1 MNLLI
6 VDDERY
12 IVNYLFA
19 LIEEHIE
26 TDLNIQK
33 AYSGAEALEIL
44 SVSKIDLMLLDIHMP
59 GCSGLELA
67 RQVGE
72 SWPRCHIIFLTAY
85 DNFEYIYQA
94 NRLSHTSYLL
104 KTESDETILT
114 EVRRV
119 IETILKE
126 SQTELLLD
134 GAQSKD
140 RLLTHLMQQNLLR
153 EILTGYDPHQICQ
166 ELALAGP
173 DFCLDVSRPVYLAY
187 MVVHLRSIDECTK
200 NMSTFAL
207 EYLTLAE
214 ELLDHSFSNAM
225 LNLNHGNMLW
235 FFQPSKDFSKSIPN
249 ELTFLK
255 SCLEDLM
262 NYSMAT
268 LHRNVNLILYPH
280 PVPLDTAAT
289 TYYRLLQQ
297 LEIQNNGNTWT
308 VSSVSV
314 FEPDADPETSVTF
327 KNADRNTAS
336 QKLQELSFYLYQ
348 NTWSEYLLT
357 LHALRDLCKK
367 QKSMHA
373 LEAIEIYLGISTTL
387 ISYITL
393 YHLQEKLAPRTAIY
407 PLYHLNDFTSWEE
420 AFGYLENFSTQLFE
434 VLSLKA
440 TDKNETV
447 ILKIKTY
454 IKEHLNETISLSTLS
469 SIVNYNETYISRLFR
484 QITGIKLS
492 EYIYQERLAK
502 AKYLLATSND
512 PIQTIASATGF
523 DSQQYFSL
531 CFKKATGISP
541 SEYQRMYKN

>member
-12 IVNYLFA
+12 IVNYLFT
-19 LIEEHIE
+19 LIEEHIK

-119 IETILKE
+119 IENILKE

-134 GAQSKD
+134 GARSKD

-153 EILTGYDPHQICQ
+153 EILTGHDPHQIFQ
-166 ELALAGP
+166 ELALAGS

-187 MVVHLRSIDECTK
+187 MVVHLRSIDEYAK
-200 NMSTFAL
+200 NMSTFVL

-214 ELLDHSFSNAM
+214 ELLDHSFSNTM

-262 NYSMAT
+262 NYSMTT
-268 LHRNVNLILYPH
+268 LHRNVNLILYPQ
-280 PVPLDTAAT
+280 PVPLDAAAN

-314 FEPDADPETSVTF
+314 FEPRAASETSVTF
-327 KNADRNTAS
+327 KNSDRNTAS

-357 LHALRDLCKK
+357 LHTLRDLCKK

-407 PLYHLNDFTSWEE
+407 PLYHLNDFPNWEE
-420 AFGYLENFSTQLFE
+420 AFHYLEHFSTQLFD
-434 VLSLKA
+434 VLSLNA
-440 TDKNETV
+440 TDKNEAV
-447 ILKIKTY
+447 IQKIKTY
-454 IKEHLNETISLSTLS
+454 IKEHLHETISLSTLS

-492 EYIYQERLAK
+492 EYIYQERLTK
-502 AKYLLATSND
+502 AKHLLATSND
-512 PIQTIASATGF
+512 PIQTIASAAGF

>member
-33 AYSGAEALEIL
+33 AYSGAEALKIL

-59 GCSGLELA
+59 GCSGLKLA
-67 RQVGE
+67 SQVSE

-94 NRLSHTSYLL
+94 NRLSNTSYLL

-119 IETILKE
+119 IEMILKE
-126 SQTELLLD
+126 SQTEFLLD
-134 GAQSKD
+134 STKSKD

-153 EILTGYDPHQICQ
+153 EILTGHDSSQICQ
-166 ELALAGP
+166 ELALAGS
-173 DFCLDVSRPVYLAY
+173 DFCLDFSRPVYLVY
-187 MVVHLRSIDECTK
+187 MVVHLRTIDEYAQ
-200 NMSTFAL
+200 NMSTFIL

-214 ELLDHSFSNAM
+214 ELLDHSFSYAM

-235 FFQPSKDFSKSIPN
+235 FFQPAKDFSKSIPN

-255 SCLEDLM
+255 GCLEDLM
-262 NYSMAT
+262 NYSMT
-268 LHRNVNLILYPH
+268 SLHRNVNLILYPQAVSLEH
-280 PVPLDTAAT
+280 TSS
-289 TYYRLLQQ
+289 TYSRLLQQ
-297 LEIQNNGNTWT
+297 LEIQNSGNTWT

-314 FEPDADPETSVTF
+314 FEPVTDSETSVTF
-327 KNADRNTAS
+327 KTSDRNTAS

-357 LHALRDLCKK
+357 LHSLRDLCKK

-373 LEAIEIYLGISTTL
+373 LETIEIYLGISTTL

-407 PLYHLNDFTSWEE
+407 PLYHLNDFSNWEE
-420 AFGYLENFSTQLFE
+420 AFRYLEHFSAQLFD
-434 VLSLKA
+434 VLSLNA
-440 TDKNETV
+440 TDKNEAV
-447 ILKIKTY
+447 IQKIKNY
-454 IKEHLNETISLSTLS
+454 IKEHLHETISLSTLS
-469 SIVNYNETYISRLFR
+469 TIVNYNETYISRLFR

-492 EYIYQERLAK
+492 EYIYQERLKK
-502 AKYLLATSND
+502 AKYLLATSSD
-512 PIQTIASATGF
+512 SIQTIASAAGF

>member
-19 LIEEHIE
+19 LIEEQIE

-59 GCSGLELA
+59 GYSGLELA
-67 RQVGE
+67 RQVSE

-104 KTESDETILT
+104 KTESDEIILT
-114 EVRRV
+114 EIRRV
-119 IETILKE
+119 IENILEE
-126 SQTELLLD
+126 SQADLPD

-140 RLLTHLMQQNLLR
+140 QLLTHLMQQNLLR
-153 EILTGYDPHQICQ
+153 EILTGHDSHQICQ
-166 ELALAGP
+166 ELALAGS
-173 DFCLDVSRPVYLAY
+173 DFCLDFSRPVYLAY
-187 MVVHLRSIDECTK
+187 MVVHLRSIDEYAK
-200 NMSTFAL
+200 NMSTFVL

-214 ELLDHSFSNAM
+214 ELLDHSFSYAM

-262 NYSMAT
+262 NYSMT
-268 LHRNVNLILYPH
+268 SLHRNVNLILYPQS
-280 PVPLDTAAT
+280 VPLDAAAN

-297 LEIQNNGNTWT
+297 LEIQNSGNTWT
-308 VSSVSV
+308 ISSVSV
-314 FEPDADPETSVTF
+314 FEPKTDPESSVTS
-327 KNADRNTAS
+327 KNSDRNTAS

-357 LHALRDLCKK
+357 LHSLRDLCKK

-387 ISYITL
+387 ISYINL

-407 PLYHLNDFTSWEE
+407 PLYHLSDFPNWEE
-420 AFGYLENFSTQLFE
+420 AFRYLENFSAQLFD
-434 VLSLKA
+434 VLSLNA
-440 TDKNETV
+440 TDKNEAV
-447 ILKIKTY
+447 IQKIKTY
-454 IKEHLNETISLSTLS
+454 IKEHLHETISLSTLS
-469 SIVNYNETYISRLFR
+469 AIVNYNETYISRLFR

-502 AKYLLATSND
+502 AKYLLATSSD
-512 PIQTIASATGF
+512 SIQTIASAAGF